1 MLPTYVMSVYN
12 MYIYILKMMPFEKL
26 LFDERFHTYA
36 PVAININEAMA
47 MVKLYTYTYM
57 VNKFLLYAN

>member
-47 MVKLYTYTYM
+47 MVKLYT
-57 VNKFLLYAN
+57 